1 MLMKEVKEVVDTVS
15 VALAN
20 GQPEEAGNVVM
31 QEVNHALLSMGV
43 DEAMADKIDN
53 FIILLFIIGI
63 ALLAN
68 LICRKIILR
77 TVAKLVKQTKAT
89 WDDIVFND
97 KVMVNISRMVAP
109 ILIYISIPIAFPE
122 HADSALLD
130 FLRRLCMIYILA
142 VFLRFVS
149 ALFTAVYLVYSAR
162 EQYKDKPLKGL
173 LQTAQVILF
182 FIGAIIIISILIK
195 QSPVVLLTGL
205 GASAAVLMLVFKD
218 SIMGFVSG
226 IQLSANNMLKV
237 GDWITMPKYGA
248 DGTVIEVT
256 LNTVKVRNFDNT
268 ITTIPPYLLISDSF
282 QNWQGMQESGGRRIK
297 RSVNIDIY
305 SVHYLTN
312 EDLENLKQSALLKS
326 YIEGKTKELNE
337 YNASV
342 ENPLDKR
349 RLTNIGTFREYM
361 EAWLAANPN
370 INLDMTHMVRQL
382 QPTPTGIP
390 LEIYCFSAQ
399 KQWVIYER
407 VQADIFDHLFAI
419 LPLFKLKVFQ
429 YPTNM
434 EWMQEN

>member
-1 MLMKEVKEVVDTVS
+1 MTIE
-15 VALAN
+15 N
-20 GQPEEAGNVVM
+20 YIQAGLQHLGIYSESISDIIYFM
-31 QEVNHALLSMGV
+31 ALLV
-43 DEAMADKIDN
+43 
-53 FIILLFIIGI
+53 IIGI
-63 ALLAN
+63 INWIIHVLTRQWLARIV
-68 LICRKIILR
+68 LKLTKR
-77 TVAKLVKQTKAT
+77 TAT
-89 WDDIVFND
+89 NWDDLMLDQRFFNRLGLL
-97 KVMVNISRMVAP
+97 IAP
-109 ILIYISIPIAFPE
+109 IVIQIVWITLSFLLIVSSILDGINRIYDSYPMAKDRPIK
-122 HADSALLD
+122 
-130 FLRRLCMIYILA
+130 
-142 VFLRFVS
+142 VFI
-149 ALFTAVYLVYSAR
+149 
-162 EQYKDKPLKGL
+162 
-173 LQTAQVILF
+173 QVIKIF
-182 FIGAIIIISILIK
+182 FYCAATIIVISILIDK
-195 QSPVVLLTGL
+195 DPVALLAGL
-205 GASAAVLMLVFKD
+205 GAISAVLMLVFKD
-218 SIMGFVSG
+218 SILGFVAG
-226 IQLSANNMLKV
+226 IQLISNRMVNI
-237 GDWITMPKYGA
+237 GDWIVMPSSNA
-248 DGTVIEVT
+248 DGDVIEINLT
-256 LNTVKVRNFDNT
+256 TVKVQNWDKT
-268 ITTIPPYLLISDSF
+268 ISTIPTYKLVSESF
-282 QNWQGMQESGGRRIK
+282 TNWRGMQESGGRRIK

-326 YIEGKTKELNE
+326 YIEGKMKELNE

>member
-1 MLMKEVKEVVDTVS
+1 MRDSVS
-15 VALAN
+15 FLHRVSAWTEKV
-20 GQPEEAGNVVM
+20 GM
-31 QEVNHALLSMGV
+31 TD
-43 DEAMADKIDN
+43 DESTLIKMAIT
-53 FIILLFIIGI
+53 I
-63 ALLAN
+63 
-68 LICRKIILR
+68 
-77 TVAKLVKQTKAT
+77 TVAILIYIISRKWLSKLLKKVVGKTKST
-89 WDDIVFND
+89 WDDILYDQGFFR
-97 KVMVNISRMVAP
+97 KLAS
-109 ILIYISIPIAFPE
+109 LIPPFTAYIVLTFITWE
-122 HADSALLD
+122 YKYV
-130 FLRRLCMIYILA
+130 LRRLVDIWLIIVTLFIITSLLNAINKIYESYPVSKNRPITFFIQLIK
-142 VFLRFVS
+142 VFLYTVVVITVVS
-149 ALFTAVYLVYSAR
+149 VLVNKSPEHLIVGLSA
-162 EQYKDKPLKGL
+162 
-173 LQTAQVILF
+173 F
-182 FIGAIIIISILIK
+182 
-195 QSPVVLLTGL
+195 
-205 GASAAVLMLVFKD
+205 AAVLLLIFKD
-218 SIMGFVSG
+218 SILGFVAG
-226 IQLSANNMLKV
+226 IQLTSNNMIRI
-237 GDWITMPKYGA
+237 GDWIQMDKNNANG
-248 DGTVIEVT
+248 VVLEVN
-256 LNTVKVRNFDNT
+256 LYTVKV
-268 ITTIPPYLLISDSF
+268 
-282 QNWQGMQESGGRRIK
+282 QNWDMTISMVPTYQLVSESFTNWRGMQESGGRRIK

-326 YIEGKTKELNE
+326 YIEGKMKELNE

>member
-1 MLMKEVKEVVDTVS
+1 MTIE
-15 VALAN
+15 N
-20 GQPEEAGNVVM
+20 YIQAGLQHLGIYSESISDIIYFM
-31 QEVNHALLSMGV
+31 ALLV
-43 DEAMADKIDN
+43 
-53 FIILLFIIGI
+53 IIGI
-63 ALLAN
+63 INWIIHVLTRQWLARIV
-68 LICRKIILR
+68 LKLTKR
-77 TVAKLVKQTKAT
+77 TAT
-89 WDDIVFND
+89 NWDDLMLDQRFFNRLGLL
-97 KVMVNISRMVAP
+97 IAP
-109 ILIYISIPIAFPE
+109 IVIQIVLSFLLIVSSILDGINRIYDSYPMAKDRPIK
-122 HADSALLD
+122 
-130 FLRRLCMIYILA
+130 
-142 VFLRFVS
+142 VFI
-149 ALFTAVYLVYSAR
+149 
-162 EQYKDKPLKGL
+162 
-173 LQTAQVILF
+173 QVIKIF
-182 FIGAIIIISILIK
+182 FYCAATIIVISILIDK
-195 QSPVVLLTGL
+195 DPVALLAGL
-205 GASAAVLMLVFKD
+205 GAISAVLMLVFKD
-218 SIMGFVSG
+218 SILGFVAG
-226 IQLSANNMLKV
+226 IQLISNRMVNI
-237 GDWITMPKYGA
+237 GDWIVMPSSNA
-248 DGTVIEVT
+248 DGDVIEINLT
-256 LNTVKVRNFDNT
+256 TVKVQNWDKT
-268 ITTIPPYLLISDSF
+268 ISTIPTYKLVSESF
-282 QNWQGMQESGGRRIK
+282 TNWRGMQESGGRRIK

-326 YIEGKTKELNE
+326 YIEGKMKELNE

>member
-1 MLMKEVKEVVDTVS
+1 MTIKNYIDAGLQHFGILSEGLADLIYFLAL
-15 VALAN
+15 VA
-20 GQPEEAGNVVM
+20 
-31 QEVNHALLSMGV
+31 
-43 DEAMADKIDN
+43 
-53 FIILLFIIGI
+53 IIGI
-63 ALLAN
+63 ITWIIHLLTRRWLARVV
-68 LICRKIILR
+68 LKLTRR
-77 TVAKLVKQTKAT
+77 TAT
-89 WDDIVFND
+89 NWDDLMFDQHFFNCLG
-97 KVMVNISRMVAP
+97 MLIS
-109 ILIYISIPIAFPE
+109 PIAIQVIFKE
-122 HADSALLD
+122 CEWTEFAFLMKMLNVWIVISALLIVSSVLD
-130 FLRRLCMIYILA
+130 GINRIYESYPVSKNRPIK
-142 VFLRFVS
+142 VFI
-149 ALFTAVYLVYSAR
+149 
-162 EQYKDKPLKGL
+162 
-173 LQTAQVILF
+173 QVIKIF
-182 FIGAIIIISILIK
+182 FYCAVIIIVISILIDK
-195 QSPVVLLTGL
+195 DPLALLAGL
-205 GASAAVLMLVFKD
+205 GAVSAVLMLVFKD
-218 SIMGFVSG
+218 SILGFVAG
-226 IQLSANNMLKV
+226 IQLMSNRMVNI
-237 GDWITMPKYGA
+237 GDWIVMPSSNA
-248 DGTVIEVT
+248 DGDVIEINLT
-256 LNTVKVRNFDNT
+256 TVKVQNWDKT
-268 ITTIPPYLLISDSF
+268 ISTIPTYKLVSESF
-282 QNWQGMQESGGRRIK
+282 TNWRGMQESGGRRIK

-326 YIEGKTKELNE
+326 YIEGKMKELNE

>member
-1 MLMKEVKEVVDTVS
+1 
-15 VALAN
+15 
-20 GQPEEAGNVVM
+20 
-31 QEVNHALLSMGV
+31 
-43 DEAMADKIDN
+43 
-53 FIILLFIIGI
+53 
-63 ALLAN
+63 
-68 LICRKIILR
+68 
-77 TVAKLVKQTKAT
+77 
-89 WDDIVFND
+89 
-97 KVMVNISRMVAP
+97 
-109 ILIYISIPIAFPE
+109 
-122 HADSALLD
+122 
-130 FLRRLCMIYILA
+130 
-142 VFLRFVS
+142 
-149 ALFTAVYLVYSAR
+149 
-162 EQYKDKPLKGL
+162 
-173 LQTAQVILF
+173 
-182 FIGAIIIISILIK
+182 
-195 QSPVVLLTGL
+195 
-205 GASAAVLMLVFKD
+205 
-218 SIMGFVSG
+218 
-226 IQLSANNMLKV
+226 
-237 GDWITMPKYGA
+237 
-248 DGTVIEVT
+248 
-256 LNTVKVRNFDNT
+256 
-268 ITTIPPYLLISDSF
+268 
-282 QNWQGMQESGGRRIK
+282 MQESGGRRIK

-326 YIEGKTKELNE
+326 YIEGKMKELNE
-337 YNASV
+337 YNANV